1 MQCTMNC
8 QLINQKT
15 KRSRQPKIQESHLR
29 NAGKNKLVYVKKYAF
44 PSATGVIWFCI
55 NRKQILHIVR
65 LLFFSIGF

>member
-29 NAGKNKLVYVKKYAF
+29 NAGKNKLVYVKKYALAYF
-44 PSATGVIWFCI
+44 LLSMYKNILDISTIFSFC
-55 NRKQILHIVR
+55 RT
-65 LLFFSIGF
+65 